1 MSVILA
7 FPRDANNHADGK
19 VQNGKSL
26 LERRCV

>member
-7 FPRDANNHADGK
+7 FLRTTNEDAGGK